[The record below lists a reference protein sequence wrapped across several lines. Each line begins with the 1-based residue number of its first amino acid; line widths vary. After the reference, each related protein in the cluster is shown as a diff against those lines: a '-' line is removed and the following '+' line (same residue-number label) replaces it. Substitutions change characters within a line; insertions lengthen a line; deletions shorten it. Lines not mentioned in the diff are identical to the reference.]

1 MKYLSKARSIVSNDT
16 AGCELDVSREG
27 IMGKNVANYLAF
39 FARNLQLCSNLFPGN
54 GHFQIKFGVAVKIV
68 E

>member
-1 MKYLSKARSIVSNDT
+1 MYGEHRRPEMAPFRRLASRSR
-16 AGCELDVSREG
+16 SREG

-39 FARNLQLCSNLFPGN
+39 FSRNWQLCSNLFSASA
-54 GHFQIKFGVAVKIV
+54 HFQIKFGAAIKMV